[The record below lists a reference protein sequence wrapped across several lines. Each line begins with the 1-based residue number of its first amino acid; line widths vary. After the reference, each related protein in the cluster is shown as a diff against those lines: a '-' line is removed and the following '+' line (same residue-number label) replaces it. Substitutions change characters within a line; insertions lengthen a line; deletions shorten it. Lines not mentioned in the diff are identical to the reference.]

1 MLKLKILFIL
11 LITSMLFAQS
21 DDKITLRD
29 LYKNDFY
36 YLKMENRLFTRS
48 QAPEFAY
55 DQMMRM
61 LDLRVLIPHEDG
73 AYYKLYPLFSKYN
86 DAMKDI
92 NEKLYPDDWHPSM
105 GTFDV
110 DEIEL
115 QNWWFIYSLI
125 ANQSYTLFKG
135 YKYNSGDL
143 IDSGD
148 NLLQAYNFH
157 IKQFKRS
164 AMYKQMDNPEFA
176 IPYSLIYILKAHI
189 LICKMRYET
198 DYDSFDKYKEDL
210 EQILN
215 YIEKDS
221 IDYKFS
227 FKKFFKEYDGLY
239 GYRLSLYTDMVYE
252 MGKLAVSVDANLH
265 KTIGYWIFS
274 DKYTTINDYV
284 EFNNNDGIYE
294 RGEIYTQEDFSTYIE
309 NGTPLFQKYYERF
322 SKAIDYE
329 SYFNE

>member
-21 DDKITLRD
+21 DDKITLRN

-61 LDLRVLIPHEDG
+61 LDLRVFIPHEDG
-73 AYYKLYPLFSKYN
+73 YYYKLYPLFSKYN

-92 NEKLYPDDWHPSM
+92 NEKLYPDNWHPSM
-105 GTFDV
+105 GTFEV

-115 QNWWFIYSLI
+115 QNWWSIYSLI
-125 ANQSYTLFKG
+125 ANQSYTLFK
-135 YKYNSGDL
+135 YQYNS
-143 IDSGD
+143 IYIIYSG
-148 NLLQAYNFH
+148 NSLLQAYNFH

-164 AMYKQMDNPEFA
+164 SMYKQLDNPEFV
-176 IPYSLIYILKAHI
+176 IPYSLIHILKAHM

-227 FKKFFKEYDGLY
+227 FKKFFEEYDELY

-265 KTIGYWIFS
+265 ETIGYWIFS
-274 DKYTTINDYV
+274 DKYTSINDYA

-294 RGEIYTQEDFSTYIE
+294 RSEIYTQEDFSTYIE
-309 NGTPLFQKYYERF
+309 NGTSLFEKYYKRF

-329 SYFNE
+329 SYFDE